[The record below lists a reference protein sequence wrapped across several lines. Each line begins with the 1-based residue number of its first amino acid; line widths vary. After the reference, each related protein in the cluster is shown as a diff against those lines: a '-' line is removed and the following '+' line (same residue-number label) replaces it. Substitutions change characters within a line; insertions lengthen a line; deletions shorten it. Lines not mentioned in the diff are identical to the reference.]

1 MAFADL
7 ADALDRHAAADSLEA
22 LHLEAIRAF
31 VAAHANPFDRTL
43 PEGHVTGSAFVVS
56 ADGTR
61 ILLVR
66 HRRLGCWLQ
75 PGGHAEPGEQDAEAV
90 ALREARE
97 ETGIDGLVLHPS
109 APRPLDVDVHRVP
122 GGDQQPAHDHFD
134 VRYLVVAPEG
144 AEPAPEMAEV
154 TGARW
159 FTWAE
164 VDELPLDR
172 PMRRALGKIRRCVG
186 GEAPT

>member
-1 MAFADL
+1 MTL
-7 ADALDRHAAADSLEA
+7 ADALDRHVAADGLEA
-22 LHLEAIRAF
+22 LHLEAIRTF
-31 VAAHANPFDRTL
+31 VAAHANPFDRAL
-43 PEGHVTGSAFVVS
+43 RDGHVTGSAFVVS
-56 ADGTR
+56 ADGSHV
-61 ILLVR
+61 LLVR

-75 PGGHAEPGEQDAEAV
+75 PGGHAEPDEQDAEAV

-122 GGDQQPAHDHFD
+122 GDDRQPAHDHLD
-134 VRYLVVAPEG
+134 VRYLAVAPDG
-144 AEPAPEMAEV
+144 AAPAPQLAET

-164 VDELPLDR
+164 IDELPLDR
-172 PMRRALGKIRRCVG
+172 PMRRALGKIRRVVG
-186 GEAPT
+186 REPRA

>member
-1 MAFADL
+1 MAL
-7 ADALDRHAAADSLEA
+7 ADALDRHVAADSLEA

-31 VAAHANPFDRTL
+31 VAAQANPFDRDL

-56 ADGTR
+56 ADGAR
-61 ILLVR
+61 VLLVR
-66 HRRLGCWLQ
+66 HRRLDCWLQ

-122 GGDQQPAHDHFD
+122 GGGRQPAHDHFD
-134 VRYLVVAPEG
+134 VRYLVVAPDG
-144 AEPAPEMAEV
+144 AEPAPQAAE
-154 TGARW
+154 TAGARW

-164 VDELPLDR
+164 IDELPLDR